1 MMLRYPAS
9 EEVVRRGEV
18 KKTLSGKSW
27 LRPGISFP
35 YVRQVRYRDTVG
47 RARDGVAAVEISQR
61 VEQKARKGAG
71 LRSLEEMVLLQFVV
85 QRARSDS

>member
-1 MMLRYPAS
+1 MLRYPAS
-9 EEVVRRGEV
+9 EEIVRRGEV

-35 YVRQVRYRDTVG
+35 CCATGTIQRYRG